1 MMSNVKILVT
11 GGAASGKS
19 DYAIQAADSL
29 PGQKKYF
36 IATAQ
41 PLDDEMKARIKRHK
55 AKRAKNWQTVEEPID
70 LAGALTGVD
79 TDGSVVIVDCLNLWT
94 SNLLEKNDSEFHEA
108 LSKLASVVAL
118 FSGSLIAVTNEV
130 GMGIVPADPT
140 TRLFRDRLGAV
151 NREIAK
157 VCKSVVLMVSGIPI
171 QIKGDD

>member
-1 MMSNVKILVT
+1 MTNMKLLVT

-19 DYAIQAADSL
+19 DYAIEVADSL
-29 PGQKKYF
+29 TGGEHYF

-41 PLDDEMKARIKRHK
+41 PLDDEMKARIERHK
-55 AKRAKNWQTVEEPID
+55 KSRGSRWQTVEEPVD
-70 LAGALTGVD
+70 LAGALTGID
-79 TDGSVVIVDCLNLWT
+79 TDDSVVVVDCLNLWT

-108 LSKLASVVAL
+108 LSRLASVVAL
-118 FSGSLIAVTNEV
+118 FNGSLIIVTNEV
-130 GMGIVPADPT
+130 GMGIVPANPT

-171 QIKGDD
+171 QIKGEN